1 MFEEVQKEDNR
12 QFSNNIRQRLD
23 EAIQKTF
30 SPDGEKVFFNHAA
43 DNSVLKLQLRFPF
56 FLGQE

>member
-30 SPDGEKVFFNHAA
+30 SPHGEKVF
-43 DNSVLKLQLRFPF
+43 
-56 FLGQE
+56 